1 MENTTKEYLL
11 EIQAEQLAEW
21 KILLKQEV
29 FEELEKRVLASN
41 NSDDV
46 EKDIWKIKRGV
57 NIEMILLNEVKN
69 LFKKYNHESKI

>member
-41 NSDDV
+41 NTDEV
-46 EKDIWKIKRGV
+46 EKDFWKIKRGV
-57 NIEMILLNEVKN
+57 NIEMILQNEVRN
-69 LFKKYNHESKI
+69 LFKN

>member
-41 NSDDV
+41 NSDEV

-69 LFKKYNHESKI
+69 VFKK

>member
-57 NIEMILLNEVKN
+57 NIEMILQNEVRN
-69 LFKKYNHESKI
+69 LFKN